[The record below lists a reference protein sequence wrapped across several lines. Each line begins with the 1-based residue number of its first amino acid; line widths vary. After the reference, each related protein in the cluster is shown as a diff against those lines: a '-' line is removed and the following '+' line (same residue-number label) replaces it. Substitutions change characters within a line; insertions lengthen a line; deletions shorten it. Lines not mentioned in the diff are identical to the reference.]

1 MREVSVPVSLVS
13 DEQLLIQKLTTDA
26 LLEKTGVFLQ
36 QTTPGQ
42 GAAIVRGVKGSAVL
56 HLVDGIRLNNA
67 IFRSAP
73 TQYLALVPS
82 SGLQRVEIVR
92 GTQTSLYGSDA
103 IGGVVQLVTRV
114 PEFSSQEI
122 ETRTDAFIG
131 LGSAEQ
137 ERLLKLTIDAGNN
150 RYAAS
155 FSAEYQ
161 ENGDRQVG
169 GGERIKP
176 SAYDAAGARLMFLA
190 TPSELDSWML
200 DFHFLEQPETQRVDE
215 LVPGYGQ
222 VTPSSS
228 EYAFK
233 PNQRSFVHLR
243 RNKISDRLGIDW
255 NFDLAWQQIVD
266 DRTTRDY
273 ESPDRIRESN
283 RSDLYAA
290 TLSAAGSTGSLEWI
304 AGAEFYFDQISS
316 ARTATDISTAQ
327 ITEVAP
333 RFPDDSSMQQFG
345 VYGRIDHRFGD
356 RNLVS
361 LGLRYSDIEVD
372 LGVSKVPVGDVSG
385 DVGWIFDLDE
395 KVQLIAN
402 IGFGFRAPNV
412 FDLGSLGN
420 RPGNR
425 FNIPNQSLNSE
436 HVLQGDFGVRM
447 LSDAW
452 NAELVAFSMRYYDR
466 ITTVLTGAI
475 TPSGRDVVQS
485 VNGAVSSIQGIEV
498 DVVHAWSDRISSR
511 LILTYTH
518 GTQHLQGAADEPA
531 DRIPP
536 LNGRLLFSYEPS
548 SQFSFE
554 SWLSFA
560 DSQSRLSARD
570 IRDVRIDPNGTAGWG
585 VLGARATWWR
595 SSGLEISAGVD
606 NALDNRY
613 RMHGSGIDSIGRN
626 FFVSLRRVWE

>member
-13 DEQLLIQKLTTDA
+13 DEQLLLQKLTTDV

-56 HLVDGIRLNNA
+56 HLVDGMRLNNA

-82 SGLQRVEIVR
+82 SALQRVEVIR

-114 PEFSSQEI
+114 PEFSSQEV
-122 ETRTDAFIG
+122 ESRADAFVG

-137 ERLLKLTIDAGNN
+137 ERLLKLTVDAGNN

-161 ENGDRQVG
+161 ENGDRQIG

-176 SAYDAAGARLMFLA
+176 SAYDAAGGRLMLLA
-190 TPSELDSWML
+190 TPSELDSWLL
-200 DFHFLEQPETQRVDE
+200 DLHFYEQGETPRVDE
-215 LVPGYGQ
+215 LVPGFGQ

-228 EYAFK
+228 EYAFN

-243 RNKISDRLGIDW
+243 RAKTSGGTGVDW

-266 DRTTRDY
+266 DRTTRDF
-273 ESPDRIRESN
+273 ESPLRIRESN

-290 TLSAAGSTGSLEWI
+290 SLSAAGSTESYEWI
-304 AGAEFYFDQISS
+304 VGAELYFDRISS
-316 ARTATDISTAQ
+316 ARTSTDISTAQ
-327 ITEVAP
+327 TVDVTP
-333 RFPDDSSMQQFG
+333 RFPDQSSMQQLG
-345 VYGRIDHRFGD
+345 VYGRIDRRFGS
-356 RNLVS
+356 RHLMS
-361 LGLRYSDIEVD
+361 FGLRYSDIEVD
-372 LGVSKVPVGDVSG
+372 LSPGKVPVSDLSG
-385 DVGWIFDLDE
+385 DLGWIFDLDDR
-395 KVQLIAN
+395 VQLVAN
-402 IGFGFRAPNV
+402 LGFGFRAPNV

-425 FNIPNQSLNSE
+425 FNIPNDSLDSE

-447 LSDAW
+447 MSDSW
-452 NAELVAFSMRYYDR
+452 NTELVVFSMHYYDR
-466 ITTVLTGAI
+466 ITTVLTGAS
-475 TPSGRDVVQS
+475 TPTGRDVVQS
-485 VNGAVSSIQGIEV
+485 VNGAESSIHGVEA
-498 DVVHAWSDRISSR
+498 DISHMWGEGFTAR
-511 LILTYTH
+511 LIVNYTH
-518 GTQHLQGAADEPA
+518 GTQRLEGAADEAA

-536 LNGRLLFSYEPS
+536 LNGRLQISYS
-548 SQFSFE
+548 ATSAFSFD
-554 SWLSFA
+554 SWISFA
-560 DSQSRLSARD
+560 DAQSRLSARD
-570 IRDVRIDPNGTAGWG
+570 VRDVRIDPNGTAGWG
-585 VLGARATWWR
+585 TLGARATR
-595 SSGLEISAGVD
+595 SYSNGLTISAGVE
-606 NALDNRY
+606 NMLDKRY
-613 RMHGSGIDSIGRN
+613 RMHGSGVDSVGRN
-626 FFVSLRRVWE
+626 FFVSLRKVWP

>member
-13 DEQLLIQKLTTDA
+13 DEQLLLQKLTTDV

-56 HLVDGIRLNNA
+56 HLVDGMRLNNA

-82 SGLQRVEIVR
+82 SALQRVEIIR

-114 PEFSSQEI
+114 PEFSSQEV
-122 ETRTDAFIG
+122 ESRADAFVG

-137 ERLLKLTIDAGNN
+137 ERLLKLTVDAGNN

-161 ENGDRQVG
+161 ENGDRQIG

-176 SAYDAAGARLMFLA
+176 SAYDAAGGRLMLLA
-190 TPSELDSWML
+190 TPSELDSWLL
-200 DFHFLEQPETQRVDE
+200 DLHFYEQGETPRVDE
-215 LVPGYGQ
+215 LVPGFGQ

-228 EYAFK
+228 EYAFN

-243 RNKISDRLGIDW
+243 RAKTSGGTGVDW

-266 DRTTRDY
+266 DRTTRDF
-273 ESPDRIRESN
+273 ESPLRIRESN

-290 TLSAAGSTGSLEWI
+290 SLSAAGSTESYEWI
-304 AGAEFYFDQISS
+304 VGAELYFDRISS
-316 ARTATDISTAQ
+316 ARTSTDISTAQ
-327 ITEVAP
+327 TVDVTP
-333 RFPDDSSMQQFG
+333 RFPDQSSMQQLG
-345 VYGRIDHRFGD
+345 VYGRIDRRFGS
-356 RNLVS
+356 RHLMS
-361 LGLRYSDIEVD
+361 FGLRYSDIEVD
-372 LGVSKVPVGDVSG
+372 LSPGKVPVSDLSG
-385 DVGWIFDLDE
+385 DLGWIFDLDDR
-395 KVQLIAN
+395 VQLVAN
-402 IGFGFRAPNV
+402 LGFGFRAPNV

-425 FNIPNQSLNSE
+425 FNIPNDSLDSE

-447 LSDAW
+447 MSDSW
-452 NAELVAFSMRYYDR
+452 NTELVVFSMHYYDR
-466 ITTVLTGAI
+466 ITTVLTGAS
-475 TPSGRDVVQS
+475 TPTGRDVVQS
-485 VNGAVSSIQGIEV
+485 VNGAESSIHGVEA
-498 DVVHAWSDRISSR
+498 DISHMWGEGFTAR
-511 LILTYTH
+511 LIVNYTH
-518 GTQHLQGAADEPA
+518 GTQRLEGAADEAA

-536 LNGRLLFSYEPS
+536 LNGRLQISYS
-548 SQFSFE
+548 ATSAFSFD
-554 SWLSFA
+554 SWISFA
-560 DSQSRLSARD
+560 DAQSRLSARD
-570 IRDVRIDPNGTAGWG
+570 VRDVRIDPNGTAGWG
-585 VLGARATWWR
+585 TLGARATR
-595 SSGLEISAGVD
+595 SYSNGLTISAGVE
-606 NALDNRY
+606 NILDKRY
-613 RMHGSGIDSIGRN
+613 RMHGSGVDSVGRN
-626 FFVSLRRVWE
+626 FFVSLRKVWP

>member
-13 DEQLLIQKLTTDA
+13 DEQLLLQKLTTDV

-56 HLVDGIRLNNA
+56 HLVDGMRLNNA

-82 SGLQRVEIVR
+82 SALQRVEIIR

-114 PEFSSQEI
+114 PEFSSQEV
-122 ETRTDAFIG
+122 ESRADAFVG

-137 ERLLKLTIDAGNN
+137 ERLLKLTVDAGNN

-161 ENGDRQVG
+161 ENGDRQIG

-176 SAYDAAGARLMFLA
+176 SAYDAAGGRLMLLA
-190 TPSELDSWML
+190 TPSELDSWLL
-200 DFHFLEQPETQRVDE
+200 DLHFYEQGETPRVDE
-215 LVPGYGQ
+215 LVPGFGQ

-228 EYAFK
+228 EYAFN

-243 RNKISDRLGIDW
+243 RAKTSGGTGVDW

-266 DRTTRDY
+266 DRTTRDF
-273 ESPDRIRESN
+273 ESPLRIRESN

-290 TLSAAGSTGSLEWI
+290 SLSAAGSTESYEWI
-304 AGAEFYFDQISS
+304 VGAELYFDRISS
-316 ARTATDISTAQ
+316 ARTSTDISTAQ
-327 ITEVAP
+327 TVDVTP
-333 RFPDDSSMQQFG
+333 RFPDQSSMQQLG
-345 VYGRIDHRFGD
+345 VYGRIDRRFGS
-356 RNLVS
+356 RHLMS
-361 LGLRYSDIEVD
+361 FGLRYSDIEVD
-372 LGVSKVPVGDVSG
+372 LSPGKVPVSDLSG
-385 DVGWIFDLDE
+385 DLGWIFDLDDR
-395 KVQLIAN
+395 VQLVAN
-402 IGFGFRAPNV
+402 LGFGFRAPNV

-425 FNIPNQSLNSE
+425 FNIPNDSLDSE

-447 LSDAW
+447 MSDSW
-452 NAELVAFSMRYYDR
+452 NTELVVFSMHYYDR
-466 ITTVLTGAI
+466 ITTVLTGAS
-475 TPSGRDVVQS
+475 TPTGRDVVQS
-485 VNGAVSSIQGIEV
+485 VNGAESSIHGVEA
-498 DVVHAWSDRISSR
+498 DISHMWGEGFTAR
-511 LILTYTH
+511 LILNYTH
-518 GTQHLQGAADEPA
+518 GTQRLEGAADEAA

-536 LNGRLLFSYEPS
+536 LNGRLQISYS
-548 SQFSFE
+548 ATSAFSFD
-554 SWLSFA
+554 SWISFA
-560 DSQSRLSARD
+560 DAQSRLSARD
-570 IRDVRIDPNGTAGWG
+570 VRDVRIDPNGTAGWG
-585 VLGARATWWR
+585 TLGARATR
-595 SSGLEISAGVD
+595 SYSNGLTISAGVE
-606 NALDNRY
+606 NMLDKRY
-613 RMHGSGIDSIGRN
+613 RMHGSGVDSVGRN
-626 FFVSLRRVWE
+626 FFVSLRKVWP